1 MTETQY
7 RLPFGRELCQRL
19 GIRYPIFSA
28 GMDQMAGPELT
39 AAVSNAGGMGV
50 LGAAGLAPDVL
61 QDWIDQ
67 TRSLTSEPF
76 GVDTLLPAGIS
87 DRGGL
92 DNLRSSIP
100 PEYWQAAA
108 EIKARFD
115 LPDVPGYNGKIPPLT
130 QEYVSS
136 QIDVIA
142 QNKIPLY
149 VSGLGDPSPYIDQL
163 HKAGTTVMALIG
175 SLQHARSVVAGG
187 VDAVIAQGHEGG
199 GHNSRNALFT
209 LLPSVVEELGQ
220 HVPVLAA
227 GGIVDGRGVAAGSM
241 LGASGAWIGTRFL
254 LTPEARIPGKLKQY
268 MVSDRHREKQP
279 TVISKYRTGKPVR
292 MMRSVILEE
301 FEKTGLP
308 PLPMPL
314 MGLVTMPLI
323 EAAQRVERYDL
334 SGWPAGAAIEFIHD
348 IVPAGD
354 VVAQMV
360 KETRQLLSSNSTD
373 ASVAT
378 NG

>member
-1 MTETQY
+1 MTGTADQM
-7 RLPFGRELCQRL
+7 PFGGELCERL

-67 TRSLTSEPF
+67 TRRLTSEPF

-87 DRGGL
+87 DKGGL

-100 PEYWQAAA
+100 AEYWEAAA

-130 QEYVSS
+130 PEYVSS

-142 QNKIPLY
+142 RNGIPLY
-149 VSGLGDPSPYIDQL
+149 VSGLGDPSPYINRL
-163 HKAGTTVMALIG
+163 HDAGTTVMSLIG
-175 SLQHARSVVAGG
+175 SVQHARSVIAGG

-209 LLPSVVEELGQ
+209 LLPSVVDEFGQ
-220 HVPVLAA
+220 DVPVLAA
-227 GGIVDGRGVAAGSM
+227 GGIVDGRGVAAASM

-254 LTPEARIPGKLKQY
+254 ATPEARIPEKLKQHMLVY
-268 MVSDRHREKQP
+268 RDHAKYA

-292 MMRSVILEE
+292 MMPSLILEE

-308 PLPMPL
+308 SLPMPL

-323 EAAQRVERYDL
+323 EAAQRAERFDL
-334 SGWPAGAAIEFIHD
+334 SGWPAGDAMDLIHD
-348 IVPAGD
+348 LVPAGD
-354 VVAQMV
+354 IVAQMV
-360 KETRQLLSSNSTD
+360 TQTRQLLATFSTG
-373 ASVAT
+373 ASAAHS
-378 NG
+378 